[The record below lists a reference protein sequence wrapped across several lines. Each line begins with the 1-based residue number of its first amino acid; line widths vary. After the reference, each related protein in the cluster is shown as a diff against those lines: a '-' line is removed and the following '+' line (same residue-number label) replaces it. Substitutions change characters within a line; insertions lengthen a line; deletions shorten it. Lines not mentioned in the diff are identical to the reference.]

1 MRSETFVL
9 LSALLCT
16 STFAVQA
23 EDTALDELMAS
34 YWAEYLEASPLAATV
49 FGAEGARDTLDD
61 LSPKARRARRNRL
74 GAYEDHLGAVETHK
88 LSDDGREQFNAFS
101 WMLRQEAA
109 NLDQNT
115 SLLTFNTL
123 RGWQSMLPQ
132 ILLSQPYVTQ
142 QHYEDLL
149 KRYRQIE
156 RYARQNVDL
165 LEEAIRAGYTQ
176 PCDTLE
182 GYSATI
188 SGYIADDPATSV
200 YAFPFDNMP
209 ATIPEADQQRLRDEA
224 HALIRNVI
232 NPAYRSYAEFF
243 EESYLPAC
251 RKQAGLWSLP
261 GGRDA
266 YDQLIRFYTSLET
279 DAETVHELG
288 LSEVA
293 RIQGEMQLVMQ
304 QVGFEGT
311 LKAFLEYMANDTSL
325 YPRDEQSYLNYI
337 AWVTKSIDGLLPLYF
352 SRLPTIPYG
361 IKVVPA
367 QTAPKTTT
375 AYYQPGAEN
384 GTRAGNYFVNTYDLP
399 SRPLYE
405 IPALSLHEAVPGHH
419 LQISMQ
425 QENKRLPAWRRNY
438 YFHAFGEGWGL
449 YAEKLGI
456 EMGLYTTPYEHFGR
470 LIYEIWRAA
479 RLVVDPGI
487 HAKGWTRQ
495 QAIDYMLANTGLTE
509 ANIIAEVDRYIT
521 YPAQA
526 TAYKHG
532 ELKILELRARAEA
545 ALGDDFDLREFHTAL
560 LEGGSMP
567 LVVLDARVDRWIGTV
582 SNG

>member
-1 MRSETFVL
+1 L
-9 LSALLCT
+9 LWVVF
-16 STFAVQA
+16 STCGAVANADDAQ
-23 EDTALDELMAS
+23 LDALMAS

-49 FGAEGARDTLDD
+49 FGAEGARDKLDD
-61 LSPKARRARRNRL
+61 LSSEARRARRNRL
-74 GAYEDHLGAVETHK
+74 GAYEDHLGAVQLQK
-88 LSDDGREQFNAFS
+88 LSTDGREQFEAFS
-101 WMLRQEAA
+101 WMLQHEAA

-123 RGWQSMLPQ
+123 GGWHSTLPQ
-132 ILLSQPYVTQ
+132 VLLSQPYVSL
-142 QHYEDLL
+142 QHFEDLL
-149 KRYRQIE
+149 E
-156 RYARQNVDL
+156 RYAEVKRFASQNIDL

-176 PCDTLE
+176 PCDTLQ

-188 SGYIADDPATSV
+188 SGYIADDTAASV
-200 YAFPFDNMP
+200 YAHPFNNMP
-209 ATIPEADQQRLRDEA
+209 ASIPADDRQRLRARALE
-224 HALIRNVI
+224 LIRDVI
-232 NPAYRSYAEFF
+232 NPAYQAYVDYF
-243 EESYLPAC
+243 EERYLPAC
-251 RKQAGLWSLP
+251 RQAAGLWQLP

-266 YDQLIRFYTSLET
+266 YDQLIRFYTSLDT
-279 DAETVHELG
+279 DAQAVHELG

-293 RIQGEMQLVMQ
+293 RIQGEMRQIMTE
-304 QVGFEGT
+304 VGFDGS
-311 LKAFLEYMANDTSL
+311 LKEFLAYLAETPTF
-325 YPRDEQSYLNYI
+325 YPTDEQSYLNYI

-352 SRLPTIPYG
+352 SRLPTNPYG

-367 QTAPKTTT
+367 QIAPKATT

-384 GTRAGNYFVNTYDLP
+384 GTRAGNYFVNTYDLR

-425 QENKRLPAWRRNY
+425 QENKGLPAWRRNY

-449 YAEKLGI
+449 YAEKLGV

-495 QAIDYMLANTGLTE
+495 QAIDYMLANTGLSE

-532 ELKILELRARAEA
+532 ELKILELRGRAEA
-545 ALGDDFDLREFHTAL
+545 ALGERFDLREFHTAI
-560 LEGGSMP
+560 LEGGSLP
-567 LVVLDARVDRWIGTV
+567 LVVLDARIDRWIEHQG
-582 SNG
+582 SRHR